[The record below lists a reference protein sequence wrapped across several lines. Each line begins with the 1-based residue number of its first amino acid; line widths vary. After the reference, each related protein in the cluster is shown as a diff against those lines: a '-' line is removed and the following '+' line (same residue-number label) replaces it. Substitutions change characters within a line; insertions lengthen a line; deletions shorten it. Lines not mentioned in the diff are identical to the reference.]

1 MISLNLDDL
10 CTGQNTIEREMR
22 HWQFTRSPLVYWT
35 QKMVKMATTD
45 RYGFLMD
52 MGKQARMDGQAT
64 THIVINEFL
73 LEFEYLK

>member
-10 CTGQNTIEREMR
+10 CTGQNTIERVMR

-45 RYGFLMD
+45 RY
-52 MGKQARMDGQAT
+52 
-64 THIVINEFL
+64 
-73 LEFEYLK
+73 